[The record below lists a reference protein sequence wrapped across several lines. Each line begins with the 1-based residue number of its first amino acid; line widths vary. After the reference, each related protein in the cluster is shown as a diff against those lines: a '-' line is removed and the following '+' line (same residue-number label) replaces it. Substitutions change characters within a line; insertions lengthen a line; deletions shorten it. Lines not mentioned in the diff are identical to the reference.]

1 MNAEVFLK
9 EMDSKS
15 LIGREGG
22 RWRSAL
28 ASGFPIQSFGE
39 GAHSNRTWL
48 LGGREQQQHSRP
60 TRLQE
65 EAISA
70 TSSTPQAGRYPPQP
84 PPTPTGKAISD
95 LIAAFAQLSS
105 NTHW

>member
-1 MNAEVFLK
+1 MFTAHKQTLSMGERDRK
-9 EMDSKS
+9 QRIISASDKS
-15 LIGREGG
+15 L
-22 RWRSAL
+22 
-28 ASGFPIQSFGE
+28 QSFGE

-70 TSSTPQAGRYPPQP
+70 TSSTPQAGRYPPLP

-95 LIAAFAQLSS
+95 LIAACALLSS
-105 NTHW
+105 NTLW